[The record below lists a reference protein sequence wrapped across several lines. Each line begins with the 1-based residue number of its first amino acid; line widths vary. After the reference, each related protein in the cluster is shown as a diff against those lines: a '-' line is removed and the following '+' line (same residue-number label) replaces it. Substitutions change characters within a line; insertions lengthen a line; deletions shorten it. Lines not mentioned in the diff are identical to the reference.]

1 MTKLIYILKSKIPTS
16 FYDFIIDGQ
25 NIRIGDLVYT
35 RLEKRP
41 PNRRPIRRLKN
52 LNSDELITIY
62 G

>member
-1 MTKLIYILKSKIPTS
+1 MTKLFYILKSKIPTS

-41 PNRRPIRRLKN
+41 PNRRPIRRLKS